1 MAARI
6 SALDPEFYAR
16 LIRESDANLRAM
28 ALKACTFAVEKTGLK
43 YPAILAA
50 HKTMLEG
57 KELSVTQKREM
68 GKLTATLDAV
78 RITTDIRSRDRA
90 GKTDTLSGR
99 NALFQAKAAN
109 AVFMASNPDP
119 LFAALEAIYEA
130 YLATGDWPALKAVL
144 TEK

>member
-1 MAARI
+1 
-6 SALDPEFYAR
+6 
-16 LIRESDANLRAM
+16 
-28 ALKACTFAVEKTGLK
+28 
-43 YPAILAA
+43 
-50 HKTMLEG
+50 
-57 KELSVTQKREM
+57 M